1 MTTGSALAWLDGQ
14 TMPLAEAKVSA
25 EDRGYL
31 FADGVYEVIRA
42 YGGRLFA
49 AVDHLERLKRSADG
63 IKLALPHDLA
73 TYGAVAKRLLAEAKL
88 DDAEIYIQVSRGVA
102 RRHHLFPADV
112 PPVVLM
118 WVQGLRP
125 TDPALK
131 ATGVKAITLP
141 DERWARC
148 NLKTISLLPNV
159 LAKEEARQRG
169 AFEAFL
175 VRDGLVTEGT
185 SCNAF
190 FVKGGTLV
198 TAKADNRI
206 LNGITR
212 VHLLDLAK
220 GLGIAVEE
228 RDIPVAELAGMDEAF
243 VTSTLMEVMPVAS
256 IDGKDLG
263 DGKPGPVTRQLADAL
278 SAHIAAG

>member
-1 MTTGSALAWLDGQ
+1 
-14 TMPLAEAKVSA
+14 
-25 EDRGYL
+25 
-31 FADGVYEVIRA
+31 
-42 YGGRLFA
+42 
-49 AVDHLERLKRSADG
+49 
-63 IKLALPHDLA
+63 
-73 TYGAVAKRLLAEAKL
+73 
-88 DDAEIYIQVSRGVA
+88 
-102 RRHHLFPADV
+102 
-112 PPVVLM
+112 M

-131 ATGVKAITLP
+131 AAGVKVITLP

-148 NLKTISLLPNV
+148 HLKTISLLANV
-159 LAKEEARQRG
+159 LAKDEAKQRG

-190 FVKGGTLV
+190 FVRGETLV
-198 TAKADNRI
+198 TAQADNRI

-212 VHLLDLAK
+212 VHLLELAK
-220 GLGIAVEE
+220 GLGIPAEE
-228 RDIPVAELAGMDEAF
+228 RDIPVAELAAMNESF

-256 IDGKDLG
+256 IDGKPLG
-263 DGKPGPVTRQLADAL
+263 DSTPGAVTQRLADAL